1 MSTMNKHSVRDLDRV
16 SEAWIRSSILLC
28 CLERLNKSRGMEVER
43 MKKFLLLLIVLQ
55 VQTLSFS
62 ATHRPASDI
71 CATHIILPGPK
82 GEQGETGHSGEAGK
96 TGKLGP
102 PGSKGLFG
110 EAGQNGE
117 VGRRGKVG
125 PVGSKGDKGNKGY
138 PGPPGLKG
146 SFCDCGRYRKI
157 VGQMDINIARL
168 NNTMSFV
175 KNVIAGIKETA
186 EKFYLIVKEGKNYNA
201 ALVHCKDRGGS
212 LAMPKDEETNTL
224 IAAYVNKTGLSRVFI
239 GVNDLEKERQF
250 TYTDSTP
257 LQNYSHWRPGEPN
270 NAFGGEDCVE
280 MVSDGGW
287 NDVECHLTMYFVC
300 EFLKKLS

>member
-1 MSTMNKHSVRDLDRV
+1 MEIEWVRRF
-16 SEAWIRSSILLC
+16 LC
-28 CLERLNKSRGMEVER
+28 
-43 MKKFLLLLIVLQ
+43 LLIVLQ
-55 VQTLSFS
+55 VQTLSFTE
-62 ATHRPASDI
+62 THGPASDI

-82 GEQGETGHSGEAGK
+82 GEQGETGDPGEPGK

-102 PGSKGLFG
+102 SGPKGLTG
-110 EAGQNGE
+110 EPGQNGE
-117 VGRRGKVG
+117 VGRRGKIG
-125 PVGSKGDKGNKGY
+125 PVGLKGDKGNKGY
-138 PGPPGLKG
+138 PGPPGLKGESG

-168 NNTMSFV
+168 NNTMRFV

-201 ALVHCKDRGGS
+201 ALVHCQDRGGT

-250 TYTDSTP
+250 MYTDATP
-257 LQNYSHWRPGEPN
+257 LQDYSHWRPGEPN

-280 MVSDGGW
+280 IVSDGGW
-287 NDVECHLTMYFVC
+287 NDVECHLTMYFIC
-300 EFLKKLS
+300 EFLKKIS

>member
-1 MSTMNKHSVRDLDRV
+1 
-16 SEAWIRSSILLC
+16 
-28 CLERLNKSRGMEVER
+28 MEVEWVKR
-43 MKKFLLLLIVLQ
+43 FLFLLIVLQ
-55 VQTLSFS
+55 VQILSLTT
-62 ATHRPASDI
+62 THRPASDS

-82 GEQGETGHSGEAGK
+82 GEQGEMGDSGEPGK

-102 PGSKGLFG
+102 PGPKGLIG

-117 VGRRGKVG
+117 VGRRGKIG
-125 PVGSKGDKGNKGY
+125 PIGSKGN
-138 PGPPGLKG
+138 
-146 SFCDCGRYRKI
+146 FCDCGRYRKI

-168 NNTMSFV
+168 NNTMRFV
-175 KNVIAGIKETA
+175 KNVIAGIKETE
-186 EKFYLIVKEGKNYNA
+186 EKFYLIMKEEKNYNA

-250 TYTDSTP
+250 MYTDSTP
-257 LQNYSHWRPGEPN
+257 LLNYSHWRPGEPN
-270 NAFGGEDCVE
+270 NAFGEDCVE

-300 EFLKKLS
+300 EFLKKIS

>member
-1 MSTMNKHSVRDLDRV
+1 M
-16 SEAWIRSSILLC
+16 IRTSILVSSF
-28 CLERLNKSRGMEVER
+28 ERLETSGRMEIECVR
-43 MKKFLLLLIVLQ
+43 RFLCLLIVLQ
-55 VQTLSFS
+55 VQTLSFTE
-62 ATHRPASDI
+62 THRPASDV

-82 GEQGETGHSGEAGK
+82 GEQGETGDPGEPGK

-102 PGSKGLFG
+102 PGPKGMIG
-110 EAGQNGE
+110 EPGQNGE
-117 VGRRGKVG
+117 VGRRGKIG
-125 PVGSKGDKGNKGY
+125 PVGLKGDKGNKGY
-138 PGPPGLKG
+138 PGPPGLKGESG

-168 NNTMSFV
+168 NNTMRFV

-201 ALVHCKDRGGS
+201 ALLHCQDRGGT

-250 TYTDSTP
+250 MYTDATP
-257 LQNYSHWRPGEPN
+257 LQDYSHWRPGEPN

-280 MVSDGGW
+280 IVSDGGW
-287 NDVECHLTMYFVC
+287 NDVECHITMYFIC
-300 EFLKKLS
+300 EFLKKFS

>member
-1 MSTMNKHSVRDLDRV
+1 
-16 SEAWIRSSILLC
+16 
-28 CLERLNKSRGMEVER
+28 MEVER
-43 MKKFLLLLIVLQ
+43 VRRFLLLLVVLQ
-55 VQTLSFS
+55 VQTLTRT

-82 GEQGETGHSGEAGK
+82 GEHGEKGDSGEPGK

-102 PGSKGLFG
+102 PGPKGLIG
-110 EAGQNGE
+110 EPGQNGE
-117 VGRRGKVG
+117 IGQRGKIG
-125 PVGSKGDKGNKGY
+125 PIGTK
-138 PGPPGLKG
+138 
-146 SFCDCGRYRKI
+146 
-157 VGQMDINIARL
+157 
-168 NNTMSFV
+168 
-175 KNVIAGIKETA
+175 VIAGIKETE
-186 EKFYLIVKEGKNYNA
+186 EKFYLIVKEGKNYND

-212 LAMPKDEETNTL
+212 LVMPKDEETNTL

-250 TYTDSTP
+250 MYTDFTP

-287 NDVECHLTMYFVC
+287 NDVECHLTIYFVC
-300 EFLKKLS
+300 EFLKKIS

>member
-1 MSTMNKHSVRDLDRV
+1 MEEFLSVCHHKRLETSRRMEIECV
-16 SEAWIRSSILLC
+16 RRFLC
-28 CLERLNKSRGMEVER
+28 
-43 MKKFLLLLIVLQ
+43 LLIVLQ
-55 VQTLSFS
+55 VQTLSFTE
-62 ATHRPASDI
+62 THHPASDV

-82 GEQGETGHSGEAGK
+82 GEQGETGDPGEPGK

-102 PGSKGLFG
+102 PGPKGMIG
-110 EAGQNGE
+110 EPGQNGE
-117 VGRRGKVG
+117 VGRRGKIG
-125 PVGSKGDKGNKGY
+125 PVGLKGDKGNKGY
-138 PGPPGLKG
+138 PGPPGLKGESG

-168 NNTMSFV
+168 NNTMRFV

-201 ALVHCKDRGGS
+201 ALLHCQDRGGT

-250 TYTDSTP
+250 MYTDATP
-257 LQNYSHWRPGEPN
+257 LQDYSHWRPGEPN

-280 MVSDGGW
+280 IVSDGGW
-287 NDVECHLTMYFVC
+287 NDVECHITMYFIC
-300 EFLKKLS
+300 EFLKKFS